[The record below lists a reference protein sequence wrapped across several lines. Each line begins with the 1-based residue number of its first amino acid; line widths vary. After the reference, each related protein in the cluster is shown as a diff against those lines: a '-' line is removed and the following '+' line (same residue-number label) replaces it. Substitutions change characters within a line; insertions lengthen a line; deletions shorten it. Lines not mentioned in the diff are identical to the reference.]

1 MHSSEQSVA
10 QDSTQAQAGKQRS
23 SHASRLLL
31 LLRRLAGARPGTVCI
46 GGYAGCGNIGD
57 DAILQGFLARVTSEG
72 MPRVVRRGADA
83 FPQDSYRTACHSSGS
98 KPLSGNA
105 STEQQSSSACACTDP
120 PHGPNLLRRFTV
132 LSGAPKRDARRFGVR
147 CVNRKNPVSLLLAF
161 LRSEYFL
168 CGGGS
173 LLQNATGH
181 LSLCYYLGLLRMAR
195 LCGCRTALLSAGI
208 GPLHGELAQQAV
220 ARELNH
226 CVQVNLRDHDSL
238 RSLSALGVRRELLS
252 LSPDPAFF
260 MPTPPPSRLPFL
272 LREAGIPLHTGY
284 FCVALHA
291 PCGSSP
297 DLMRVIKASL
307 RHIAEAHSLLPV
319 FLLFDTKADGYPSAR
334 ISEAVGG
341 RVLHLREA
349 SDAVAVISGARFLFS
364 MRLHALIFS
373 VIACTPALALSVSAY
388 ETKLA
393 SFARSAGIP
402 HLHSPSIVTLVDE
415 LERLM
420 TNRDKIR
427 AVLPDVLEEL
437 SSVR

>member
-10 QDSTQAQAGKQRS
+10 QDSTRAQAGDLRS

-31 LLRRLAGARPGTVCI
+31 LLRRLVGAKPGTVCV

-57 DAILQGFLARVTSEG
+57 DAILQGFLSRVTSEG
-72 MPRVVRRGADA
+72 MPRVVRCGTDT
-83 FPQDSYRTACHSSGS
+83 FPQDAYRTACHSSGS

-105 STEQQSSSACACTDP
+105 PAEQQSSSACAVP

-173 LLQNATGH
+173 LLQNATGN

-195 LCGCRTALLSAGI
+195 LCGCHTALLSAGI

-252 LSPDPAFF
+252 LSPDPALF

-272 LREAGIPLHTGY
+272 LREAGIPLQAGY
-284 FCVALHA
+284 FCVVLHA
-291 PCGSSP
+291 PCESSP
-297 DLMRVIKASL
+297 ELMRVIKASI
-307 RHIAEAHSLLPV
+307 RHIAEVHGLLPV
-319 FLLFDTKADGYPSAR
+319 FLLFDTKADGYPSAH
-334 ISEAVGG
+334 ISKAVDGK
-341 RVLHLREA
+341 VLHLREA
-349 SDAVAVISGARFLFS
+349 SDAVAVISGARFLFA

-415 LERLM
+415 MERLM
-420 TNRDKIR
+420 INRDKIR